1 VFNLDNYF
9 NLQIDESNAG
19 LYMIVV
25 KTPFFPERNL
35 TLLFKINVLVSTMN
49 SQTLLIAGSCSGGIL
64 ALILATFVVFA
75 IWTRGK
81 TTGKGKYL
89 R

>member
-9 NLQIDESNAG
+9 NLQTDESNAG
-19 LYMIVV
+19 LYMIVIE
-25 KTPFFPERNL
+25 TPFFPERNL
-35 TLLFKINVLVSTMN
+35 NVFFKINVLVSTMN

-64 ALILATFVVFA
+64 ALIIGTFVVFT

-81 TTGKGKYL
+81 TTGKSK
-89 R
+89 